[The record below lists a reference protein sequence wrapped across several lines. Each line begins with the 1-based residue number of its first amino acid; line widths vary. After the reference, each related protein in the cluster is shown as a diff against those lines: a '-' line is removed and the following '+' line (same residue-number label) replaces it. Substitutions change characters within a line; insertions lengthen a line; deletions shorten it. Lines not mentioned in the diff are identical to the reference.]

1 MNLAQIFKNS
11 EKVLFQVKI
20 FINTIAFN
28 KQMADVKAQ
37 VSVNLLVGLVI
48 IMVGVLAISFMG
60 LGFIFSNST
69 LIWVGSVV
77 LGTIAVVS
85 AILEKVLL
93 P

>member
-1 MNLAQIFKNS
+1 M
-11 EKVLFQVKI
+11 
-20 FINTIAFN
+20 T
-28 KQMADVKAQ
+28 DVKAQ
-37 VSVNLLVGLVI
+37 VSINLLVGLVI

-60 LGFIFSNST
+60 LGFIFSNPT